1 MSRIFIFAMFVK
13 ALLLALGILAWH
25 GCHWAFIL
33 FLGVGALSIITNI
46 LMAVVANSADKD
58 IEREDL

>member
-13 ALLLALGILAWH
+13 ALLLALGILAWYGH
-25 GCHWAFIL
+25 HWAFGL
-33 FLGVGALSIITNI
+33 FLVVGIMTILTDI

-58 IEREDL
+58 IERGDL